1 MAQQHHDVVHPP
13 APHGYG
19 GAGASA
25 DDEYVNPATGSGH
38 EHTDTNVWMIVQFA
52 IWLVASA
59 ILTHLLMWGMFEW
72 FVKAR
77 NDAAPAV
84 EFPLVKGQEPRLPAG
99 PRLQRFPANEA
110 YDFRQRESAEL
121 NSYGYIDRNAGTVHI
136 PIDEAMRLV
145 VERGLPSRAQPA
157 AGPDGDTPATASSL
171 MPADSSSGRT
181 MERRR

>member
-1 MAQQHHDVVHPP
+1 MAQHHDVVH
-13 APHGYG
+13 
-19 GAGASA
+19 ASA

-38 EHTDTNVWMIVQFA
+38 EHTDTNVWMIVQFG
-52 IWLVASA
+52 IWLVVSA
-59 ILTHLLMWGMFEW
+59 ILTHFLMWGMFEW

-84 EFPLVKGQEPRLPAG
+84 EFPLVKGQEPRLHAG
-99 PRLQRFPANEA
+99 P
-110 YDFRQRESAEL
+110 RESAEL

-136 PIDEAMRLV
+136 PIAEAMRLV

-157 AGPDGDTPATASSL
+157 PGPDGDTPATASSL

>member
-1 MAQQHHDVVHPP
+1 MAPQHHDVVHPP

-19 GAGASA
+19 EAGASA

-136 PIDEAMRLV
+136 PIAEAMRLV
-145 VERGLPSRAQPA
+145 VERGLPSRAPA

-181 MERRR
+181 MEKRR